1 MQLINIGFGNIIKE
15 KKISL
20 IYKNSNNTYKID
32 VNIDIRKQLKNQ
44 NYVLEITD
52 ELPEN
57 IEDGEYNVYLSIG
70 EPYESLKDN
79 SNYYIKLANKNV
91 WNEETKGN
99 YLGKVTIGKNTIK
112 NEDNSSNNIIQNT
125 NNESQMANIKL
136 FIGIG
141 IIVFIVIVLLI
152 IIIIKSRKNMNLSI
166 K

>member
-1 MQLINIGFGNIIKE
+1 M
-15 KKISL
+15 
-20 IYKNSNNTYKID
+20 
-32 VNIDIRKQLKNQ
+32 NIDIRKQLKNQ